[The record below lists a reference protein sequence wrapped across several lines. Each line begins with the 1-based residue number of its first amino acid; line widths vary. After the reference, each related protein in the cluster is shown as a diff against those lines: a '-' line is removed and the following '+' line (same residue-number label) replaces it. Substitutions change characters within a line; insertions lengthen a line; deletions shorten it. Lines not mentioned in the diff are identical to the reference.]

1 MQPNIQQHVYG
12 ALIVAV
18 FVSGGLAPASAQDVI
33 PVTLGAHVSYMT
45 RYLFA
50 GVPFSTGGVMQ
61 GTVDLGYGSWT
72 FHAFTNYD
80 FDTEEINEGDVW
92 GDYYHQFN
100 DKLGGFIGGAAY
112 NFKFASGWDMTP
124 EIYGGL
130 VLYVTG
136 TPTLYYA
143 RDFDLTT
150 GDHTVLTL
158 THGIPAG
165 TNVTVQATGP
175 LRKLQASGKKLYY
188 IGIDQAAIDKINE
201 KFGTTFVALTIKS
214 GTLPGQDA
222 DFVSGFNRGYKA
234 AHPEFPEELA
244 YQFVMGAYKHADEMR
259 KINKLWEMMT
269 DKMML
274 DGLTE
279 ENTHPGAMRA
289 FKELGIWDTRK
300 GTVPVTYPQ

>member
-18 FVSGGLAPASAQDVI
+18 FASGGLAPASAQDVI
-33 PVTLGAHVSYMT
+33 PVTLGADLDYRT

-50 GVPFSTGGVMQ
+50 GIPFSTGGVMQ
-61 GTVDLGYGSWT
+61 ATMNVGYGSWT

-92 GDYYHQFN
+92 GDYYYQFN
-100 DKLGGFIGGAAY
+100 DKLGGFVGGAVY
-112 NFKFASGWDMTP
+112 NFKFATTGWDRTP

-165 TNVTVQATGP
+165 TNVTVQATGRIEYNNGYWRFDP
-175 LRKLQASGKKLYY
+175 SRSSFSYADLNVSVPIVVGKVTITPMVILVGALADDFEDRVVGGVKVHF
-188 IGIDQAAIDKINE
+188 AI
-201 KFGTTFVALTIKS
+201 
-214 GTLPGQDA
+214 Q
-222 DFVSGFNRGYKA
+222 
-234 AHPEFPEELA
+234 
-244 YQFVMGAYKHADEMR
+244 
-259 KINKLWEMMT
+259 
-269 DKMML
+269 
-274 DGLTE
+274 
-279 ENTHPGAMRA
+279 
-289 FKELGIWDTRK
+289 
-300 GTVPVTYPQ
+300 

>member
-1 MQPNIQQHVYG
+1 MQPNIQQHAYG

-33 PVTLGAHVSYMT
+33 PVTLGADLDYRS

-61 GTVDLGYGSWT
+61 GQIDLNYGSWT

-112 NFKFASGWDMTP
+112 SFKFASGWDMTP

-143 RDFDLTT
+143 RDFDLTN

-165 TNVTVQATGP
+165 TNVTVQATGRIEYNNGYYRDGSSFSYADLNVSVP
-175 LRKLQASGKKLYY
+175 IALGKVTITPMVILVGALADDFEDRV
-188 IGIDQAAIDKINE
+188 IGGVKAHFAI
-201 KFGTTFVALTIKS
+201 
-214 GTLPGQDA
+214 Q
-222 DFVSGFNRGYKA
+222 
-234 AHPEFPEELA
+234 
-244 YQFVMGAYKHADEMR
+244 
-259 KINKLWEMMT
+259 
-269 DKMML
+269 
-274 DGLTE
+274 
-279 ENTHPGAMRA
+279 
-289 FKELGIWDTRK
+289 
-300 GTVPVTYPQ
+300 

>member
-1 MQPNIQQHVYG
+1 MQPNIQQHAYG
-12 ALIVAV
+12 ALIAAV
-18 FVSGGLAPASAQDVI
+18 FVSGGLAHASAQDVI
-33 PVTLGAHVSYMT
+33 PVTFGAHVSYMT

-92 GDYYHQFN
+92 GDYYYQFH

-112 NFKFASGWDMTP
+112 NFKFPSGWDLTP

-130 VLYVTG
+130 VLYVPG

-165 TNVTVQATGP
+165 TNVTVQATG
-175 LRKLQASGKKLYY
+175 RIEYNNGYY
-188 IGIDQAAIDKINE
+188 RFDPSRSSFSYADVNLSVPI
-201 KFGTTFVALTIKS
+201 ALTKVTITPMLILV
-214 GTLPGQDA
+214 GALA
-222 DFVSGFNRGYKA
+222 DDFEDRVIFSVKA
-234 AHPEFPEELA
+234 HLA
-244 YQFVMGAYKHADEMR
+244 IQ
-259 KINKLWEMMT
+259 
-269 DKMML
+269 
-274 DGLTE
+274 
-279 ENTHPGAMRA
+279 
-289 FKELGIWDTRK
+289 
-300 GTVPVTYPQ
+300 

>member
-33 PVTLGAHVSYMT
+33 PVTLGADLDYRT

-50 GVPFSTGGVMQ
+50 GVPFSTGGVIQ
-61 GTVDLGYGSWT
+61 GAISVGYGSWT
-72 FHAFTNYD
+72 FNAFTNYD
-80 FDTEEINEGDVW
+80 FDTEEINEADVW
-92 GDYYHQFN
+92 GDYYYQFN
-100 DKLGGFIGGAAY
+100 DKLGGFVGGAAY
-112 NFKFASGWDMTP
+112 SFKFATTGWDLTP

-165 TNVTVQATGP
+165 TNVTVQATG
-175 LRKLQASGKKLYY
+175 RIEYNNGYY
-188 IGIDQAAIDKINE
+188 RFDPSRSDFSYADLNVSVPI
-201 KFGTTFVALTIKS
+201 ALTKVTIKPMLILV
-214 GTLPGQDA
+214 GAIA
-222 DFVSGFNRGYKA
+222 DDFEDRVIFGVN
-234 AHPEFPEELA
+234 AHFA
-244 YQFVMGAYKHADEMR
+244 IQ
-259 KINKLWEMMT
+259 
-269 DKMML
+269 
-274 DGLTE
+274 
-279 ENTHPGAMRA
+279 
-289 FKELGIWDTRK
+289 
-300 GTVPVTYPQ
+300 

>member
-1 MQPNIQQHVYG
+1 MQPSIQQHVYG

-18 FVSGGLAPASAQDVI
+18 LVSGGLAPASAQDVI
-33 PVTLGAHVSYMT
+33 PVTLGADLDYRS

-61 GTVDLGYGSWT
+61 GQMDLGYGNWT

-92 GDYYHQFN
+92 GDYYYQFH

-165 TNVTVQATGP
+165 TNVTVQATGRIEYNNGYYRFP
-175 LRKLQASGKKLYY
+175 DESRSSFSYADLKVSVPIALGKITITPMVILVGALADDFEDHV
-188 IGIDQAAIDKINE
+188 IGGLKAHFAI
-201 KFGTTFVALTIKS
+201 
-214 GTLPGQDA
+214 Q
-222 DFVSGFNRGYKA
+222 
-234 AHPEFPEELA
+234 
-244 YQFVMGAYKHADEMR
+244 
-259 KINKLWEMMT
+259 
-269 DKMML
+269 
-274 DGLTE
+274 
-279 ENTHPGAMRA
+279 
-289 FKELGIWDTRK
+289 
-300 GTVPVTYPQ
+300 

>member
-1 MQPNIQQHVYG
+1 MQPNIQQHVCS

-18 FVSGGLAPASAQDVI
+18 LGSGGLAPAAAQNGT
-33 PVTLGAHVSYMT
+33 PVTLGADLDYRS

-61 GTVDLGYGSWT
+61 GQIDLGYGSWT

-112 NFKFASGWDMTP
+112 NFKLASGWDMTP

-165 TNVTVQATGP
+165 TNVTVQATGRIEYNNGYYRVP
-175 LRKLQASGKKLYY
+175 DESRSSFSYADLNVSVPIALGKITITPMVILVGALADDFEDRV
-188 IGIDQAAIDKINE
+188 IGGVKAH
-201 KFGTTFVALTIKS
+201 FTI
-214 GTLPGQDA
+214 Q
-222 DFVSGFNRGYKA
+222 
-234 AHPEFPEELA
+234 
-244 YQFVMGAYKHADEMR
+244 
-259 KINKLWEMMT
+259 
-269 DKMML
+269 
-274 DGLTE
+274 
-279 ENTHPGAMRA
+279 
-289 FKELGIWDTRK
+289 
-300 GTVPVTYPQ
+300 